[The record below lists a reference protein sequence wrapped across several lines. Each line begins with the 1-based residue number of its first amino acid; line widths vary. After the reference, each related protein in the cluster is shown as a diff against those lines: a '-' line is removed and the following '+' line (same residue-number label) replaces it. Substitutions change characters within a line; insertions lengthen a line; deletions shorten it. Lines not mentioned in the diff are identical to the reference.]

1 MRIKPNAILQYL
13 LFGVRIMSPLT
24 TVFSYSRGQKGNE
37 EFEELQSQEPRQQR
51 RQGKLTIDQSL
62 AAIMKQVT
70 SSSGTWDL
78 AN

>member
-24 TVFSYSRGQKGNE
+24 PVFSYSRGQKGNE